1 MDFVVEKAVNRVGVN
16 INSASVSLL
25 KNVAGLNNA
34 SATSIVS
41 YREENGKI
49 ESRTQ
54 IKKIPKIGP
63 KAFEQ
68 AAGFLRIEDG

>member
-1 MDFVVEKAVNRVGVN
+1 MGVN
-16 INSASVSLL
+16 INTASVSLL

-54 IKKIPKIGP
+54 IKRS
-63 KAFEQ
+63 
-68 AAGFLRIEDG
+68 LRLVQKLSNKQLDSCVLKMEKNH